1 MSELVRM
8 FIGHFA
14 VGLAAKRLAP
24 RASLPVLL
32 AAPQVLDIAWPIFV
46 ATGVE
51 HARIVKGVTAASP
64 LALDYMP
71 YSHSLVAAALWSIG
85 FGIGYL
91 LLTRDRRAAG
101 VLAACVMSHWILDW
115 IAHAPDMPILSGDG
129 PRYGLGLWNSIPATL
144 VVEGAM
150 FAAGAWLY
158 VRSTRATDRAGAIG
172 YWALIAV
179 LAVAYVGAIFG
190 PPPPSI
196 NTMVGVALGGL
207 VVLPWAW
214 WIDRHRQTRP
224 ELLAAA

>member
-1 MSELVRM
+1 M

-14 VGLAAKRLAP
+14 VGLAAKRVAP

-46 ATGVE
+46 AAGVE
-51 HARIVKGVTAASP
+51 RAHIAKGATAASP
-64 LALDYMP
+64 LVLDYMP

-85 FGIGYL
+85 FGIAYL
-91 LLTRDRRAAG
+91 LVTRDRRAAG

-129 PRYGLGLWNSIPATL
+129 PRFGLGLWNSIPATL
-144 VVEGAM
+144 AVEGGM
-150 FAAGAWLY
+150 FAAGTWLY
-158 VRSTRATDRAGAIG
+158 LRSTRARDRAGAIG
-172 YWALIAV
+172 FGALIGV
-179 LAVAYVGAIFG
+179 LAVSYVGAIFG

-196 NTMVGVALGGL
+196 HAMVGVALGGL

-214 WIDRHRQTRP
+214 WIERHRETRP
-224 ELLAAA
+224 ELLARA